1 MKEKWIIAIIIA
13 AIIAI
18 AAAYSVE
25 NGVLENK
32 SKKIN
37 ASLIINFGNE
47 SWNFNITLNN
57 SATVYSLLMKGAEE
71 NNFTVST
78 TYYPQYQSYFINSIA
93 GVKNGNG
100 KYWQY
105 WINGKYGE
113 VSANLQ
119 KLENGDVVEWKF
131 I

>member
-18 AAAYSVE
+18 AAAYSIE

-32 SKKIN
+32 SKKLN
-37 ASLIINFGNE
+37 ALLIINFGNE

-57 SATVYSLLMKGAEE
+57 SATVYSLLMEGAEE

>member
-1 MKEKWIIAIIIA
+1 MKEKWVIAITIA
-13 AIIAI
+13 AIMAV
-18 AAAYSVE
+18 AAAYSIGNVS
-25 NGVLENK
+25 LESK

-37 ASLIINFGNE
+37 ALLIINFGNE
-47 SWNFNITLNN
+47 TWNFNVTLNN

-93 GVKNGNG
+93 GVKNENG

-105 WINGKYGE
+105 WINGEYGE

-119 KLENGDVVEWKF
+119 KLKNGDVVEWKF